1 MRYYLIAGEASGD
14 LHGSNLIRGIR
25 KADSG
30 AVFPFWGGDKMAEAG
45 GAENLA
51 MHYKKASFMG
61 FTEVLLHLRTIF
73 RQMDECK
80 ADIAAFRPDV
90 LILID
95 YAGFN
100 LRIARFAKENGI
112 PTYYYIAPKVWAW
125 KESRVKKIR
134 KYVDRLFVIFPFEID
149 YFRSK
154 GIAPVYEGNPLIDSI
169 DQRRMGLLS
178 RNEFAAQNGLD
189 GRPVIAL
196 LAGSRRSEIGYNL
209 PFMVEL
215 SKQYPQ
221 YQFVVAGVSWLDKQV
236 YTPYLDG
243 SDVRYVCDKTYEL
256 LSVSDAAVVTSGTA
270 TLETALLGIPQ
281 IVCYRRDWAS
291 MLIGKAFLKIPYV
304 SLVNLVLR
312 REAVRELLQH
322 HMTMKNATEELSA
335 ILPGGAKHEK
345 MLADYA
351 ELQRLIGQKNPS
363 DRFAARMVELL
374 HKDLNEKHGEKS
386 AHTANNGASRVLSAA
401 QDPSGA
407 TGTSTSPDSP
417 ASK

>member
-30 AVFPFWGGDKMAEAG
+30 AVFRFWGGDKMAEAG

-189 GRPVIAL
+189 GRPEA
-196 LAGSRRSEIGYNL
+196 AGRKSVTTCRSWSNCRNSTRNTSSSWPGYPGSISRCIPPIS
-209 PFMVEL
+209 M
-215 SKQYPQ
+215 
-221 YQFVVAGVSWLDKQV
+221 AA
-236 YTPYLDG
+236 
-243 SDVRYVCDKTYEL
+243 TY
-256 LSVSDAAVVTSGTA
+256 A
-270 TLETALLGIPQ
+270 T
-281 IVCYRRDWAS
+281 C
-291 MLIGKAFLKIPYV
+291 
-304 SLVNLVLR
+304 
-312 REAVRELLQH
+312 
-322 HMTMKNATEELSA
+322 ATR
-335 ILPGGAKHEK
+335 PT
-345 MLADYA
+345 
-351 ELQRLIGQKNPS
+351 NC
-363 DRFAARMVELL
+363 
-374 HKDLNEKHGEKS
+374 
-386 AHTANNGASRVLSAA
+386 
-401 QDPSGA
+401 
-407 TGTSTSPDSP
+407 SP
-417 ASK
+417 